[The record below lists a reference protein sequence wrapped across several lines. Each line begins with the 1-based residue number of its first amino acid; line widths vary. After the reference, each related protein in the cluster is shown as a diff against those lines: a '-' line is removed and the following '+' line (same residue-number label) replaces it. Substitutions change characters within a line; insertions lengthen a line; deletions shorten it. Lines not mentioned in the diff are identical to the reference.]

1 VKSEHTIGYIKG
13 RFQSLRGLWQQIK
26 NPRDHLLAIAWIKA
40 CLILHNLIIDIE
52 GEIDESDPFYI
63 QMLAEGTVVDVE
75 DAGEAIGLDGADE
88 THETAGKRKRAYL
101 QHQLLTSLEG
111 AV

>member
-1 VKSEHTIGYIKG
+1 MGYIKG
-13 RFQSLRGLWQQIK
+13 RFQSLRGLRQQIK

-63 QMLAEGTVVDVE
+63 QMLAEGTVVDVQDD
-75 DAGEAIGLDGADE
+75 DAGEVIGLDGADE
-88 THETAGKRKRAYL
+88 MHETAGKRKRAYL
-101 QHQLLTSLEG
+101 RHQLLTSLEG